1 MRAWRQ
7 REPRNSLHT
16 GKGSRPK
23 AQAMSLWVPG
33 RRSERPV
40 GEQGWGLPVK
50 GFKPKASKIFIL
62 QNEFLN
68 AEEAKL
74 KHNFRTVHL
83 AAMQRTGWKE
93 DV

>member
-1 MRAWRQ
+1 M
-7 REPRNSLHT
+7 
-16 GKGSRPK
+16 
-23 AQAMSLWVPG
+23 
-33 RRSERPV
+33 

-50 GFKPKASKIFIL
+50 GFKHKASKIFIL

-74 KHNFRTVHL
+74 KHHFRTVHL